1 MSIQVQWH
9 DKSARIVLC
18 TILGAWSVA
27 EFDAAYREMIKL
39 TRQTNDKI
47 HLIFDLHQCHH
58 PDASAYRGLIPV
70 SPFMASSIMIFDKQS
85 YESAELIAHLIS
97 KVFNIPIDQATSIE
111 EALAMIASLQSA

>member
-9 DKSARIVLC
+9 NKSSRIVLC

-27 EFDAAYREMIKL
+27 EFDESYREMIKL

-58 PDASAYRGLIPV
+58 PDTSAYRGLIPI
-70 SPFMASSIMIFDKQS
+70 SPFIASVIMIYDKQS
-85 YESAELIAHLIS
+85 YESAELIVHLIL
-97 KVFNIPIDQATSIE
+97 KIFNVPLDEASSIP
-111 EALAMIASLQSA
+111 EAEAMIASLQRA

>member
-27 EFDAAYREMIKL
+27 EFDAAYREMIQL

-58 PDASAYRGLIPV
+58 PDTTAYRGLIPV
-70 SPFMASSIMIFDKQS
+70 SPFIASAVMVYDSQS
-85 YESAELIAHLIS
+85 YESANLIADLIL
-97 KVFNIPIDQATSIE
+97 KAFNIPLDEASSIQ
-111 EALAMIASLQSA
+111 EALTMIASLQRA